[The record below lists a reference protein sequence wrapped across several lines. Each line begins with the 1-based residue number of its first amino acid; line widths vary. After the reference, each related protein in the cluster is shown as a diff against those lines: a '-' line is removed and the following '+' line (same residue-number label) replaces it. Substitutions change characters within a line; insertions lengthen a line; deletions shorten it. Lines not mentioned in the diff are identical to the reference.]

1 MPHIKTPPIGR
12 DEIVNKIVISKN
24 YLATKKRYFTVF
36 DNMKSEIALAPRK
49 IEEQKLVYCLLLAVT
64 HLITISKVISIAP
77 EKVLKYYVFVD
88 SSCHEALYN
97 T

>member
-49 IEEQKLVYCLLLAVT
+49 IEEQKLVYQLFTPC
-64 HLITISKVISIAP
+64 
-77 EKVLKYYVFVD
+77 
-88 SSCHEALYN
+88 CN
-97 T
+97 TPDNYIKSDFNSTRRGFKILRLR